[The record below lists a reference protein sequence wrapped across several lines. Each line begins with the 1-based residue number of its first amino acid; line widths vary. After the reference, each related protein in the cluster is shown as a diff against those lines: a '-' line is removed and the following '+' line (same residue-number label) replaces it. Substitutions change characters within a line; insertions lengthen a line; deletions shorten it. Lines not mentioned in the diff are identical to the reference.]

1 MEKTT
6 LIRLLVLVLSIMG
19 IVFLC
24 IGIGLVTRERK
35 KKNMCT
41 KPVTAV
47 VVDIQK
53 ESVGAGDF
61 AASGEARLKS
71 WFPVYEYTVDGVKHR
86 AKAFVGTAKPEVK
99 VGQTVELLV
108 NPNCADDFYSPAEK
122 MSCIQKVFV
131 GVGAVCLCLAVIMLA
146 IVYTCA

>member
-6 LIRLLVLVLSIMG
+6 LIRFLVLVLGIMG

-35 KKNMCT
+35 KKSMCT

-53 ESVGAGDF
+53 ESVGTGDF

-71 WFPVYEYTVDGVKHR
+71 WFPVYEYTMDGVKHR
-86 AKAFVGTAKPEVK
+86 AKAFIGTAKPEVK
-99 VGQTVELLV
+99 IGQTVELFV
-108 NPNCADDFYSPAEK
+108 DPDCADDFYSPAEK
-122 MSCIQKVFV
+122 MSCIPKAFV
-131 GVGAVCLCLAVIMLA
+131 GVGTVCLCLAVIMMV
-146 IVYTCA
+146 IV